1 MPGHFA
7 YALTFNARLVY
18 FCTIQVEPGLR
29 PRGKDLD
36 KRRASISG
44 VDTRTEEHTF
54 DSTLESVDAAEAVV
68 VKEARHMGFD
78 EDDEH
83 KIGIAVRECMVNA
96 VVHGNRYNSR
106 KKVHLAVTRSPGVLE
121 ISIAD
126 EGDHFDIAQ
135 LPDPLAD
142 ENLLRHS
149 GRGILLMQA
158 FMDEFEIRPRQPKGT
173 EVRLLKRL
181 AQTG

>member
-1 MPGHFA
+1 M
-7 YALTFNARLVY
+7 
-18 FCTIQVEPGLR
+18 
-29 PRGKDLD
+29 
-36 KRRASISG
+36 
-44 VDTRTEEHTF
+44 DTRTEEHTF
-54 DSTLESVDAAEAVV
+54 DSTLDSVDAAEAVV
-68 VKEARHMGFD
+68 LKEAREMGFD

-106 KKVHLAVTRSPGVLE
+106 KKVRLTLTRSPGALE
-121 ISIAD
+121 VVVAD
-126 EGDHFDIAQ
+126 EGDHFDIAE

-158 FMDEFEIRPRQPKGT
+158 FMDEFQIQPRQPKGT
-173 EVRLLKRL
+173 EVRMLKRL
-181 AQTG
+181 AKAG